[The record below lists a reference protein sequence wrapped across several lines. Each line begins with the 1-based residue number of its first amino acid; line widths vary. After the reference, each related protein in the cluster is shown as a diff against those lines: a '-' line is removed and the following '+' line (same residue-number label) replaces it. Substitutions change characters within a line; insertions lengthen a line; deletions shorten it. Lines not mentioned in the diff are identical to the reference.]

1 MKTKKICEP
10 TEQKKWPWIKDR
22 IPFMNITIDNVT
34 MEEAVACTKQLAKEG
49 NGAYV
54 VTPNVDHMIKLHQ
67 DDTFAKIYADA
78 DLILAD
84 GTPIMWFAKGFG
96 TPLKEKVSGSDL
108 FPRVCKMAADEKLSV
123 FFLGGMEG
131 VAKQAAKVL
140 KRRYPTL
147 SIVGIISPPFG
158 FEKDETQMEEIC
170 KAIRDAGPDIL
181 FVGLGAPKQ
190 EKFFEAIKERVNVPV
205 ALHIGGSFDFVAG
218 TIKRAP
224 KWMSKIGLE
233 WFYRM
238 CKEPKRMFKRYMIDD
253 MQIFGLYLRY
263 RIQNKQ
269 KKEQISE

>member
-1 MKTKKICEP
+1 
-10 TEQKKWPWIKDR
+10 
-22 IPFMNITIDNVT
+22 MNITIDNVT

-67 DDTFAKIYADA
+67 DEDFAKIYANA

-96 TPLKEKVSGSDL
+96 TPLAEKVSGSDL
-108 FPRVCKMAADEKLSV
+108 FPRVCEMAADENLSV
-123 FFLGGMEG
+123 FFLGGTEG
-131 VAKQAAKVL
+131 VAKKAAEVL
-140 KRRYPTL
+140 QRQYPKL
-147 SIVGIISPPFG
+147 RVGGIYSPPFG
-158 FEKDETQMEEIC
+158 FEKDEKQMEDIY
-170 KAIRDAGPDIL
+170 KMIRDAEPDIL

-190 EKFFEAIKERVNVPV
+190 EKFFEAIKGRVNVPV

-224 KWMSKIGLE
+224 KWMSRIGLE

-253 MQIFGLYLRY
+253 MQIFGLYLKY
-263 RIQNKQ
+263 
-269 KKEQISE
+269 KKENKL